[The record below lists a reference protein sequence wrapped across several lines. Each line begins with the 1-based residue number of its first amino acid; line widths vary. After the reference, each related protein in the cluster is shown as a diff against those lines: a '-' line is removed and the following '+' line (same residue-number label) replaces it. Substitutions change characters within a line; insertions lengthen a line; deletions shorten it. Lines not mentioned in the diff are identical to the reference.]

1 MTGRSLNIKDLPW
14 KRLLAEAVLIVSSVY
29 LAIVLEGASTD
40 REQKAEAIAA
50 LENLRSELALD
61 RADGLEVVSLQQDQG
76 QSHQQIQA
84 WLSEPDNIPAEL
96 FSAALE
102 HALTDNRTVFPR
114 KSSWTTMVAEG
125 QLAILGDSTLVSRLA
140 NLYEHSNVRL
150 EYNGDRY
157 DDTTQDILRVWL
169 PRAWDL
175 VENRFLTTDEVTKR
189 AFGNQMLQ
197 AQRQNRGY
205 MALVVKWLEEVES
218 VQTQVDTYL
227 DRSGKGPKGSGN

>member
-1 MTGRSLNIKDLPW
+1 MAGRSLNIKDLPW
-14 KRLLAEAVLIVSSVY
+14 KRFLAEAVLIVSSVY
-29 LAIVLEGASTD
+29 LAIVLEGASA
-40 REQKAEAIAA
+40 EQDQKMEAIAA
-50 LENLRSELALD
+50 LTNLSTELASD
-61 RADGLEVVSLQQDQG
+61 QADALEILSLQQDQAR
-76 QSHQQIQA
+76 SHQQIQA
-84 WLSEPDNIPAEL
+84 WLSDLDNIPADS

-125 QLAILGDSTLVSRLA
+125 QLAILGDPKLVSSLA
-140 NLYEHSNVRL
+140 NLYEHSNPRL

-169 PRAWDL
+169 PQAWDL
-175 VENRFLTTDEVTKR
+175 VENRFLRADEVTMR
-189 AFGNQMLQ
+189 TFGNQMLQ

-218 VQTQVDTYL
+218 AQTQVDTYL
-227 DRSGKGPKGSGN
+227 DRSGKGL